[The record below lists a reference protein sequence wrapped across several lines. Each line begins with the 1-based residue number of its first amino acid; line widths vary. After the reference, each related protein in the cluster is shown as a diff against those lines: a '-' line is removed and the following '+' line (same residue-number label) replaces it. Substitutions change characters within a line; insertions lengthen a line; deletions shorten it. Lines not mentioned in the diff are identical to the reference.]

1 MALIKC
7 TKCGKEI
14 SDKSSECVNCG
25 NSMQNI
31 MEDYKKVKKKKKIKI
46 VAVFIIFVFVII
58 SSVELVNIYKS
69 NNPLGIKWGMSLKD
83 SKKKIE
89 KSKYFKDLKIDPYE
103 QYDDIISYNDVN
115 VYGNNSSL
123 MFFLNNGF
131 EGCEGH
137 NPKKMDSFCISIAPY
152 KEPKDDKIYKSIIKE
167 MEKIYG
173 KGVSTSSDG
182 IMETSWKSDKVI
194 IELMNYG
201 SSIDIWFYKKNM
213 YDNNY

>member
-14 SDKSSECVNCG
+14 SDKSRECVNCG

-31 MEDYKKVKKKKKIKI
+31 IEDYKKIKKKKNIKLI
-46 VAVFIIFVFVII
+46 IFIIVVIFI
-58 SSVELVNIYKS
+58 ILSSMKAVNIYKS

-89 KSKYFKDLKIDPYE
+89 KSKYFKNLKIDPYE
-103 QYDDIISYNDVN
+103 QYNDIISYNDVN

-123 MFFLNNGF
+123 MVFLNNGF

-137 NPKKMDSFCISIAPY
+137 NSKKIDSFCISITPY
-152 KEPKDDKIYKSIIKE
+152 KEPKDNKIYKSIIKE
-167 MEKIYG
+167 IEKTYG
-173 KGVSTSSDG
+173 KGVSISSDG
-182 IMETSWKSDKVI
+182 MTETSWKSDKVI
-194 IELMNYG
+194 IELMNYD